1 MESLEEEQELQAIAS
16 SLPDITPV
24 GTGGPC
30 RLCQRKA
37 CCYVDELKQ
46 LPWAGGQCFTSSL
59 RVPCCAGLSVGLCAQ
74 VDATD
79 FSEIATTCM
88 EGRCVLDLCVDAAD
102 SFIGIVSVE
111 PNELM
116 SSSARVYEVGRRR
129 VQVSRPPAGCCM

>member
-1 MESLEEEQELQAIAS
+1 MHTVLNILTIA
-16 SLPDITPV
+16 V
-24 GTGGPC
+24 
-30 RLCQRKA
+30 RM
-37 CCYVDELKQ
+37 
-46 LPWAGGQCFTSSL
+46 
-59 RVPCCAGLSVGLCAQ
+59 Q

-116 SSSARVYEVGRRR
+116 PSSARVYEVGRQRI
-129 VQVSRPPAGCCM
+129 QVSIPPYGLGCRGL

>member
-1 MESLEEEQELQAIAS
+1 MLSQLSWGYCKALAI
-16 SLPDITPV
+16 LPAV
-24 GTGGPC
+24 
-30 RLCQRKA
+30 Q
-37 CCYVDELKQ
+37 
-46 LPWAGGQCFTSSL
+46 
-59 RVPCCAGLSVGLCAQ
+59 AGLSTLTMLVHMQ

-116 SSSARVYEVGRRR
+116 PSSARVYEVGRQRI
-129 VQVSRPPAGCCM
+129 QVRTLPHGLWPHRSQQKLKLLQWVDTMHP